1 MKSNFKADSGWFV
14 TIPRP
19 DTRLALASVLCPAKL
34 ELKLIQRLEL
44 AANIYSESSDYLH
57 RDGGNEICF
66 ISTTSIWHLVR
77 PGCPHCSDLC
87 LSPSPTRSGAAALK
101 QGVKRKIRVVTSA
114 LRSQPTLNHISLASE
129 DNILIST
136 YILQPLIFLHVF
148 LATVSRLS
156 CWHCRALLFFV
167 LIKF

>member
-1 MKSNFKADSGWFV
+1 MICNNSASRHQ
-14 TIPRP
+14 TRPRQ
-19 DTRLALASVLCPAKL
+19 CPAKL

-44 AANIYSESSDYLH
+44 AANIYSGSSDYLH
-57 RDGGNEICF
+57 
-66 ISTTSIWHLVR
+66 SHLAYLASGAT
-77 PGCPHCSDLC
+77 GCPHCSDLC

-101 QGVKRKIRVVTSA
+101 QGVKGKIRVVTSV

-156 CWHCRALLFFV
+156 CWHCRALLAGFSY
-167 LIKF
+167 

>member
-1 MKSNFKADSGWFV
+1 MICNNSASRHQ
-14 TIPRP
+14 TRPRQC
-19 DTRLALASVLCPAKL
+19 AAKL

-66 ISTTSIWHLVR
+66 VSTTSIWHLVR

-101 QGVKRKIRVVTSA
+101 QGVKRKIRVVTAA
-114 LRSQPTLNHISLASE
+114 LRSQETLNHISLASE

-136 YILQPLIFLHVF
+136 YSNLRPFSMF
-148 LATVSRLS
+148 SS
-156 CWHCRALLFFV
+156 P
-167 LIKF
+167 